1 MSVCVVFFVYAVIY
15 PNKMI
20 APEKSARLRSIYNCA
35 INNCTNDPA
44 DDNFGFYYGNFNIP
58 IKFELRFNPF

>member
-1 MSVCVVFFVYAVIY
+1 
-15 PNKMI
+15 MI